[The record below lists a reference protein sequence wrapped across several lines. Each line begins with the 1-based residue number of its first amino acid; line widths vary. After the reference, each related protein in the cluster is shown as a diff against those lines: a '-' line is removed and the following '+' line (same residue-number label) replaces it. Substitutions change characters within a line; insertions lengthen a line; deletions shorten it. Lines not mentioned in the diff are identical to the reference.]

1 EASPNNGVSAGQAE
15 LEEASTV
22 KFDAH
27 VSVVE
32 ADGEGLQDLRSVRG
46 RRPSIYVCQAVQQLE
61 ADDSTNAGK
70 EGDDKAAGSKGAN
83 RDGAVNA
90 GMVEESSTVKF
101 HPNVSVS
108 ESANT
113 EGLQDLR
120 RVKGRM
126 QTAYVSEA
134 VQQLD
139 SDDSDDDGKEG
150 DDKAAGSNGANR
162 DGAVNAGMVEESSIV
177 QFHPNVDV
185 VEFANTEGWQDL
197 RRVKGRVQTA
207 YVTEAVQQLDSDDSD
222 DDGKEG
228 DDKAAGSRGANR
240 DGAENAG
247 MVEESSIVQ
256 FHPNV
261 DVVESAN
268 TEGWQDLRRVKG
280 RVQTAYVT
288 EAVQQLDSD
297 DSDDDGKEGD
307 DKAAG
312 SRGANRDG
320 AENAGMVEE
329 SSIVQFHPNVDVVE
343 SANTEG
349 LQDLRRVKGRMQTAY
364 VTEEVQQL
372 DSDDSDDDG
381 KEGDDKAA
389 GSNGANRDGAVNA
402 GMVEESSIVQFH
414 PNVDVV
420 ESANT
425 EGWQDLR
432 RVKGRVQTAYVTEA
446 VQQLDS
452 DDSDDDGKEGD
463 DKAAGSRGANRDGAE
478 NAGMVEESS
487 IVQFHPNVDVVE
499 SANTEGWQDLR
510 RVKGRV
516 QTAYVTEAVQ
526 QLDSD
531 DSDDDG
537 KEGDDKAAGS
547 NGANRDGA
555 VNAGMVE
562 ESSIVQFHPNVDVV
576 ESANTEGWQDLRRV
590 KGRVQTA
597 YVSEAVQQLDSD
609 DSDDDGKKGDD
620 KAAGSR
626 GANRDG
632 AENAGMVEY
641 SSTVKFD
648 IDANVDVD
656 GLTNGEGWQ
665 DLRRVKGRMQTAYV
679 SEAVQ
684 HLDADD
690 SDDDGND
697 KAAGSKGANRDGAMN
712 AGMVEESSTMKVDAN
727 VGVVESANTD
737 GLQDLHSAKWSTQNG
752 CVFQALQQLDADD
765 SDKGEEESK
774 ALDGTTVASEAV
786 LEKVGSVQFS
796 PSVTMVESENTEGLQ
811 DLRSAKGRVSTGL
824 IFRPVQQLDENDSDD
839 DDDDSNDEAAGSEGA
854 NRDSAITAGRAVL
867 KEVGSVQFSPSVTL
881 VESANTEG
889 LQDLKSANSRTS
901 TGFIFRPVQQLDE
914 NDSCADGN
922 DEAAESVGA

>member
-1 EASPNNGVSAGQAE
+1 MCYADPDADRWASLAVVGAQPLAVPDVKVGNVRLRGTFPGCATTHTHQMDVAIGVDCEMPSQELIARAQCDDDAAPPAEEVWIGAADSEAQADPKEGADLGFVKGSNNDDNNNNNNKNNKNNDNDNKNNNDNNNNNHNNNNNSNNNNNNNDKNENNSSNNNNNDHNSYVSQTVERLAGKAAMLAAWPSSSEVGSYDGQAENREASPNNGVSAGQAE

-61 ADDSTNAGK
+61 ADDSAIAGKEGNDKAAGSKGANLDGAENAGMVEESSTVKFHPNASVSESANTEGLQDLRRVKGRKQTAYVSEAVQQLDSDDSDDDGK
-70 EGDDKAAGSKGAN
+70 EGDDKAAGSKAAN

-90 GMVEESSTVKF
+90 GMVEESSIVQF
-101 HPNVSVS
+101 HPNVDIV

-150 DDKAAGSNGANR
+150 DDKAAGS
-162 DGAVNAGMVEESSIV
+162 
-177 QFHPNVDV
+177 
-185 VEFANTEGWQDL
+185 
-197 RRVKGRVQTA
+197 
-207 YVTEAVQQLDSDDSD
+207 
-222 DDGKEG
+222 
-228 DDKAAGSRGANR
+228 RGANR
-240 DGAENAG
+240 DGAE
-247 MVEESSIVQ
+247 
-256 FHPNV
+256 
-261 DVVESAN
+261 
-268 TEGWQDLRRVKG
+268 
-280 RVQTAYVT
+280 
-288 EAVQQLDSD
+288 
-297 DSDDDGKEGD
+297 
-307 DKAAG
+307 
-312 SRGANRDG
+312 
-320 AENAGMVEE
+320 
-329 SSIVQFHPNVDVVE
+329 
-343 SANTEG
+343 
-349 LQDLRRVKGRMQTAY
+349 
-364 VTEEVQQL
+364 
-372 DSDDSDDDG
+372 
-381 KEGDDKAA
+381 
-389 GSNGANRDGAVNA
+389 NA

-547 NGANRDGA
+547 KGANRDGAVNAGMVEESSIVQFHPNVDIVESANTEGLQDLRRVKGRMQTAYVSEAVQQLDSDDSDDDGKEGDDKAAGSKGANRDGA

-576 ESANTEGWQDLRRV
+576 ESANTEGL
-590 KGRVQTA
+590 
-597 YVSEAVQQLDSD
+597 
-609 DSDDDGKKGDD
+609 
-620 KAAGSR
+620 
-626 GANRDG
+626 
-632 AENAGMVEY
+632 
-641 SSTVKFD
+641 
-648 IDANVDVD
+648 
-656 GLTNGEGWQ
+656 Q

-684 HLDADD
+684 QLDSEDSDDDCKEGDDIAAGSKGANRDVAVNAGMVEEPSTVNFDIDANVDVDELTNGEGLQNSRRVKGRMQTAYVSEAVQQLDADD

-697 KAAGSKGANRDGAMN
+697 KAAGSKGANRDGAVN
-712 AGMVEESSTMKVDAN
+712 AGMVEESSTVEFHAN

-752 CVFQALQQLDADD
+752 
-765 SDKGEEESK
+765 
-774 ALDGTTVASEAV
+774 
-786 LEKVGSVQFS
+786 
-796 PSVTMVESENTEGLQ
+796 
-811 DLRSAKGRVSTGL
+811 
-824 IFRPVQQLDENDSDD
+824 
-839 DDDDSNDEAAGSEGA
+839 
-854 NRDSAITAGRAVL
+854 
-867 KEVGSVQFSPSVTL
+867 
-881 VESANTEG
+881 
-889 LQDLKSANSRTS
+889 
-901 TGFIFRPVQQLDE
+901 
-914 NDSCADGN
+914 
-922 DEAAESVGA
+922 